1 MMESDD
7 ERKAFGDYIAITFP
21 EDKKRNRSAVI
32 HRSLEQRITRYLKGN
47 NDEDKLFR
55 HYVKKTGFSL
65 LNLPA
70 AGVRDE
76 LVVAIKKEK
85 QVSIKTQF

>member
-1 MMESDD
+1 MENDD
-7 ERKAFGDYIAITFP
+7 AARKAFEEYIYSAFP
-21 EDKKRNRSAVI
+21 EDKKRNRSAI
-32 HRSLEQRITRYLKGN
+32 ISRSLEQRIIRHLKGS
-47 NDEDKLFR
+47 NDEGKLFR

-76 LVVAIKKEK
+76 LVVAIKEEK
-85 QVSIKTQF
+85 QVS

>member
-1 MMESDD
+1 MESDD
-7 ERKAFGDYIAITFP
+7 ERKAFEDYIAITFP

-32 HRSLEQRITRYLKGN
+32 YRSLEQRITRYLKGN
-47 NDEDKLFR
+47 NDEDKLFH
-55 HYVKKTGFSL
+55 HYEKKTGSSL

-76 LVVAIKKEK
+76 LVVAIKK
-85 QVSIKTQF
+85 KTI

>member
-1 MMESDD
+1 MMENDD
-7 ERKAFGDYIAITFP
+7 ARKAFEDYICGAFP
-21 EDKKRNRSAVI
+21 EDKKRNRSAVVS
-32 HRSLEQRITRYLKGN
+32 RNLEQRIIRYLKGN
-47 NDEDKLFR
+47 DDKDKLFR